1 MFQGNIG
8 LKIVSAL
15 LALFIWIQAALIT
28 EQKTVINIPV
38 SMTNI
43 PKDRSFGNLPSKI
56 PFNVKGLG
64 FDIIKLYLLK
74 PSIMLDAQN
83 IKPGVDKLVFSDYQI
98 NIPENLNVELLGPV
112 NNDEITVHSD
122 VFHRKNV
129 SVNLSFADKAVQSA
143 FTTQSYKLFPDQ
155 VQIFGPK
162 NKVNKINAVSTHRI
176 TQKLMSQKE
185 FKIDLINPDGDV
197 SLSTNSI
204 SIVIINEDI
213 VTKVFGNITIEGT
226 ASQKIVPSRVTIKL
240 QGSAKT
246 LATFST
252 DNISAT
258 LDTTPDSDGMYE
270 IKVAVPEDV
279 ILVDITPTKVFV
291 K

>member
-1 MFQGNIG
+1 
-8 LKIVSAL
+8 
-15 LALFIWIQAALIT
+15 
-28 EQKTVINIPV
+28 
-38 SMTNI
+38 
-43 PKDRSFGNLPSKI
+43 
-56 PFNVKGLG
+56 
-64 FDIIKLYLLK
+64 
-74 PSIMLDAQN
+74 
-83 IKPGVDKLVFSDYQI
+83 
-98 NIPENLNVELLGPV
+98 
-112 NNDEITVHSD
+112 
-122 VFHRKNV
+122 
-129 SVNLSFADKAVQSA
+129 
-143 FTTQSYKLFPDQ
+143 
-155 VQIFGPK
+155 
-162 NKVNKINAVSTHRI
+162 
-176 TQKLMSQKE
+176 